1 MCPLIDA
8 AEIKGEGQ
16 DEEDDRRV
24 DGRLAQDIARIG
36 AERRLCRTAA
46 EGRAHAPVL
55 RLLGQDDQNDEQR
68 DEDEEDRE
76 NSEAGLRRA
85 TGFLRTALGKR
96 LRIHNIPELRFVY
109 DTSIERGVHLSL
121 LIDRAVADDPSREK

>member
-1 MCPLIDA
+1 MA
-8 AEIKGEGQ
+8 NEQ
-16 DEEDDRRV
+16 RRRRV
-24 DGRLAQDIARIG
+24 ADQIQKELSEIIRLDLIG
-36 AERRLCRTAA
+36 MITISEVEISADFAYSKIFYT
-46 EGRAHAPVL
+46 VL
-55 RLLGQDDQNDEQR
+55 GST
-68 DEDEEDRE
+68 EDRE

-96 LRIHNIPELRFVY
+96 LRIHNRPELRFVY

>member
-1 MCPLIDA
+1 MA
-8 AEIKGEGQ
+8 NEQ
-16 DEEDDRRV
+16 RSRRV
-24 DGRLAQDIARIG
+24 ADQIQKELSEIIRLDLNDPRIG
-36 AERRLCRTAA
+36 MITISEVEISADFAYSKIFYT
-46 EGRAHAPVL
+46 VL
-55 RLLGQDDQNDEQR
+55 GST
-68 DEDEEDRE
+68 EDRE